1 MKLSRL
7 RILCVDDDSND
18 RMILSHSLEQNL
30 GLDFDIITASTGEEA
45 LLRYEENEMDLVI
58 LDHKL
63 PGMTGLDLLDE
74 FRKRNTSVAIIF
86 LTGTGSERVAA
97 KAMKQGAHE
106 YLIKEDVIVN
116 PHLLANTIRSLVEES
131 AFIAKEK
138 VSSAGSTAKGRGPI
152 RAPTNGIP
160 EFKEMIST
168 SGSSWLVAFLVA
180 SEQYSNL
187 TKEVLRL
194 LVNEMDSMVIYITIN
209 NPYSSLKKSL
219 SDSHVRVENIF
230 FIDAISGSAG
240 LSSPNVEDC
249 TFLDGPNSLT
259 NLGIELR
266 DRVSRYD
273 DDNGNSPIILLDSV
287 STLLLHNSEAS
298 VGKFIHFT
306 ATRIKMWKAKGV
318 FFSIQEDVNKEV
330 VRTLQQYCDA
340 TIVVK

>member
-1 MKLSRL
+1 MKSSKL

-30 GLDFDIITASTGEEA
+30 GLDFDLITASTGEEA

-74 FRKRNTSVAIIF
+74 FRKRNTSIAIIF

-131 AFIAKEK
+131 AVIAKENI
-138 VSSAGSTAKGRGPI
+138 SSARSTAKSRVPI

-180 SEQYSNL
+180 SQQYSNL

-194 LVNEMDSMVIYITIN
+194 LVNEMDSMIIYITIN
-209 NPYSSLKKSL
+209 NPYSSLKKAL
-219 SDSHVRVENIF
+219 SESHVRVENIF

-240 LSSPNVEDC
+240 LSTPKAEDC
-249 TFLDGPNSLT
+249 TFLEGPNALT
-259 NLGIELR
+259 SLGIELR

-273 DDNGNSPIILLDSV
+273 DNGKSPIILLDSV

-318 FFSIQEDVNKEV
+318 FFSIQEDLNTEV
-330 VRTLQQYCDA
+330 VRTLQQYCNA
-340 TIVVK
+340 TIMVK